1 MFIVKNAKGHINMTV
16 IPEVKS
22 PPEDEEEEEETGP
35 KTDERTLPAPVAII
49 REGDKMN
56 LESQLGF

>member
-1 MFIVKNAKGHINMTV
+1 MTV